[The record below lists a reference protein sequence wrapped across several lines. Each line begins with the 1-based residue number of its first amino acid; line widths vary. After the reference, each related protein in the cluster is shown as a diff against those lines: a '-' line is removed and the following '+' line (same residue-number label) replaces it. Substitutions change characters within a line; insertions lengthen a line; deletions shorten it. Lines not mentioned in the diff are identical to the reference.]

1 MTDALSRLLGRLPIG
16 WLQLIHNRTR
26 LAAALAGVMFA
37 NILIFMQLGFLG
49 ALVESI
55 EYVHEYQGAP
65 LAEGEKSVSYRL
77 VAGASDRTLSNA
89 DVTAIRDGIID
100 GMRGLGYELRI

>member
-1 MTDALSRLLGRLPIG
+1 MTEALTRLLGRLPIG

-49 ALVESI
+49 ALI
-55 EYVHEYQGAP
+55 D
-65 LAEGEKSVSYRL
+65 SVALPDGCTSSYGFPGVGDL
-77 VAGASDRTLSNA
+77 
-89 DVTAIRDGIID
+89 
-100 GMRGLGYELRI
+100 